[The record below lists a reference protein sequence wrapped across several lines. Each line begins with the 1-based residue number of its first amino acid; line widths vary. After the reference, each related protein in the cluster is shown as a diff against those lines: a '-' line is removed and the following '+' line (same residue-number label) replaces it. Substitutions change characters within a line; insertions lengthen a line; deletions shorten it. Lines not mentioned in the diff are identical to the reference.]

1 MMKNA
6 VYSVFVDD
14 NWASASTEEDHR
26 LWLNVSEP
34 LFFLKVK
41 NNLQPRLMFIQ
52 ETNSDINFILKKKRF
67 RLSKSESSKSN

>member
-14 NWASASTEEDHR
+14 NWATASIEEDHR

-41 NNLQPRLMFIQ
+41 NKPAA
-52 ETNSDINFILKKKRF
+52 SINVYPGNKFWH
-67 RLSKSESSKSN
+67 

>member
-14 NWASASTEEDHR
+14 NWATASTEEDHR

-41 NNLQPRLMFIQ
+41 NKPAA
-52 ETNSDINFILKKKRF
+52 SINVYPGNKFWH
-67 RLSKSESSKSN
+67 